1 MTDMSQRIQME
12 GNTFFQIGVETLPE
26 EGKSY
31 VIQKSDKA
39 KAAVKL
45 VEGTGGGG
53 EPGPQG
59 PQGPAGEA
67 ATITVGDVTTLNAGE
82 QATVTN
88 AGTTSAAVFNFG
100 IPKGEKGDK
109 GDQGEQG
116 PQGDQGPQGPAG
128 ADGQDGAQ
136 GAQGPAGTNATITGA
151 TATVDNT
158 TSDAPTCTVQLGGT
172 ESARTFAFN
181 FVGIKGAKGDA
192 GAQGPAGADGAA
204 GAKGDQGEQGPA
216 GAAATIDSIS
226 VTVDNTTSS
235 SPTCQVTPG
244 GTAQNRT
251 FTFAFTGIKGAQGEQ
266 GEQGPA
272 GSAGAAGQG
281 VPTGGTA
288 GQILAKVDGTNYN
301 TQWIAAPTEPAAN
314 QLMNGTA
321 PTVADIDSGAVTDV
335 ATLITSLNAIL
346 AQLRTRGVIA

>member
-45 VEGTGGGG
+45 VEGSGGG

-59 PQGPAGEA
+59 PAGPAGAA
-67 ATITVGDVTTLNAGE
+67 ATVTVGDVTTLDAG
-82 QATVTN
+82 QDATVTN
-88 AGTTSAAVFNFG
+88 AGSTSAAVLNFG
-100 IPKGEKGDK
+100 IPKGPKGDK

-116 PQGDQGPQGPAG
+116 PAG
-128 ADGQDGAQ
+128 A
-136 GAQGPAGTNATITGA
+136 AGTNATITSA

-158 TSDAPTCTVQLGGT
+158 TSDSPTCQVTLGGT
-172 ESARTFAFN
+172 ESARTFTFAFT
-181 FVGIKGAKGDA
+181 GIKGAQ
-192 GAQGPAGADGAA
+192 GAQGIQGPAGADGAA
-204 GAKGDQGEQGPA
+204 GAKGDP
-216 GAAATIDSIS
+216 
-226 VTVDNTTSS
+226 
-235 SPTCQVTPG
+235 
-244 GTAQNRT
+244 
-251 FTFAFTGIKGAQGEQ
+251 GAQGPKGDP
-266 GEQGPA
+266 GE
-272 GSAGAAGQG
+272 G

-288 GQILAKVDGTNYN
+288 GQILAKVDATDYN
-301 TQWIAAPTEPAAN
+301 THWIAAPTTPTAN
-314 QLMNGTA
+314 QLMSGTA

>member
-45 VEGTGGGG
+45 VEGSGGGG

-59 PQGPAGEA
+59 PQGPAGPAGAA
-67 ATITVGDVTTLNAGE
+67 ATVTVGDVTTLDAG
-82 QATVTN
+82 QDATVTN
-88 AGTTSAAVFNFG
+88 AGSTSAAVFNFG
-100 IPKGEKGDK
+100 IPKGPKGDK
-109 GDQGEQG
+109 GDQGPAGQDG
-116 PQGDQGPQGPAG
+116 APGAKGDQGPAG
-128 ADGQDGAQ
+128 A
-136 GAQGPAGTNATITGA
+136 AGTNATITSA

-158 TSDAPTCTVQLGGT
+158 TSDSPTCQVTLGGT
-172 ESARTFAFN
+172 ESARTFTFN
-181 FVGIKGAKGDA
+181 FVGIKGAQ

-204 GAKGDQGEQGPA
+204 GAKGDPGAQGPA
-216 GAAATIDSIS
+216 G
-226 VTVDNTTSS
+226 
-235 SPTCQVTPG
+235 
-244 GTAQNRT
+244 
-251 FTFAFTGIKGAQGEQ
+251 E
-266 GEQGPA
+266 
-272 GSAGAAGQG
+272 G

-301 TQWIAAPTEPAAN
+301 TQWINAPTTPTAS
-314 QLMNGTA
+314 QLMTGTA

>member
-128 ADGQDGAQ
+128 AAGQDGAQ

-158 TSDAPTCTVQLGGT
+158 TSSSPTCTVQLGGT

-192 GAQGPAGADGAA
+192 G
-204 GAKGDQGEQGPA
+204 EQGPA
-216 GAAATIDSIS
+216 GT
-226 VTVDNTTSS
+226 
-235 SPTCQVTPG
+235 
-244 GTAQNRT
+244 
-251 FTFAFTGIKGAQGEQ
+251 
-266 GEQGPA
+266 
-272 GSAGAAGQG
+272 AGAAGQG
-281 VPTGGTA
+281 VPTGGIA
-288 GQILAKVDGTNYN
+288 GQILAKVDGTDYN

-314 QLMNGTA
+314 QLMVGTA
-321 PTVADIDSGAVTDV
+321 PTVADIDSGTVTDI

>member
-45 VEGTGGGG
+45 VEGSGGGG
-53 EPGPQG
+53 EQG
-59 PQGPAGEA
+59 PKGDKGDPGQA
-67 ATITVGDVTTLNAGE
+67 ATVTVGDVTTLDAG
-82 QATVTN
+82 QDATVTN
-88 AGTTSAAVFNFG
+88 AGTTSSAVFNFG
-100 IPKGEKGDK
+100 IPKGPKGDK

-116 PQGDQGPQGPAG
+116 PAGEQGEQGPQGPQG
-128 ADGQDGAQ
+128 DP
-136 GAQGPAGTNATITGA
+136 GAQGPAGAAGTNATITSA

-158 TSDAPTCTVQLGGT
+158 TSDSPTCQVTLGGT
-172 ESARTFAFN
+172 ESARTFTFN
-181 FVGIKGAKGDA
+181 FVGIKGAQ
-192 GAQGPAGADGAA
+192 GAQGIQGPAGADGAA
-204 GAKGDQGEQGPA
+204 GAKGDPGE
-216 GAAATIDSIS
+216 
-226 VTVDNTTSS
+226 
-235 SPTCQVTPG
+235 
-244 GTAQNRT
+244 
-251 FTFAFTGIKGAQGEQ
+251 
-266 GEQGPA
+266 
-272 GSAGAAGQG
+272 G

-301 TQWIAAPTEPAAN
+301 TQWINAPTTPTAS
-314 QLMNGTA
+314 QLMTGTA